1 MEGDAEAVAG
11 PDPELAATMGFS
23 GFGELGEKRRGRSLG
38 WRGWRVGEESAGRS
52 ERKHGHLTSMQC
64 LNKLEELLWKEVG
77 RFWKN
82 VKKKQLRK
90 NLDASMKLQQLQTH
104 IPWQEPLLDSDS
116 SESKESSDEE
126 LIGPPLP
133 HQGSAEDSDNELIGP
148 PLPPGYKGSEEEEDE
163 DDEDENIQEEEED
176 PVKKIPDSHEITLHH
191 GTKTVSA
198 LGLDPSG
205 ARLITGGYDYD
216 VRFWD
221 FAGMD
226 ASLQAFRSLQ
236 PCECHQIKS
245 LQYSSTGDVI
255 LVVAGNSQ
263 AKVLDRDG
271 FPVME
276 CVKGDQ
282 YIVDMA
288 NTKVTCK
295 LSSHGIKS
303 GNPFIDH

>member
-1 MEGDAEAVAG
+1 MVIGYKK
-11 PDPELAATMGFS
+11 AAS
-23 GFGELGEKRRGRSLG
+23 VS
-38 WRGWRVGEESAGRS
+38 V
-52 ERKHGHLTSMQC
+52 RKSH
-64 LNKLEELLWKEVG
+64 K
-77 RFWKN
+77 
-82 VKKKQLRK
+82 
-90 NLDASMKLQQLQTH
+90 
-104 IPWQEPLLDSDS
+104 IPMDRDSDD
-116 SESKESSDEE
+116 SSDDEF
-126 LIGPPLP
+126 IGPPAP
-133 HQGSAEDSDNELIGP
+133 GSSSQALDDEMIGP
-148 PLPPGYKGSEEEEDE
+148 PLPPGYKDSDDED
-163 DDEDENIQEEEED
+163 DDEDEGDDDDNPI
-176 PVKKIPDSHEITLHH
+176 KRIPDSHEITLQH

-205 ARLITGGYDYD
+205 ARLVTGGYDFD

-226 ASLQAFRSLQ
+226 ASLQAFRSHQ

-245 LQYSSTGDVI
+245 LQYSITGDVI

-288 NTKVTCK
+288 NTKGHTAMLNGGCWHPKIKDEFLTCSNDGRSSFLLQDPVT
-295 LSSHGIKS
+295 S
-303 GNPFIDH
+303 